1 MIFFI
6 TVGVAK
12 AMNVLT
18 EFTNRSIQHALL
30 WILVAI
36 ASLFILVALSIAIPP
51 PSWLVDELT
60 KTVSELQKTATT
72 QSPLGLAIVIFTNNA
87 RVALLLSIPLANIAI
102 YISVMLMTAWT
113 GRMLAELIAGK
124 SWPTLLA
131 VLLASPHSYLEFMA
145 YSIVLVEGLLL
156 GLKLVKRRVGRVDL
170 CVYGLHIAMALAL
183 LALAAIAEISVL
195 GLARPM

>member
-1 MIFFI
+1 
-6 TVGVAK
+6 
-12 AMNVLT
+12 MNILA

-30 WILVAI
+30 WILVAV

-51 PSWLVDELT
+51 PSWLVSELT
-60 KTVSELQKTATT
+60 KTVSKLQKNAVT
-72 QSPLGLAIVIFTNNA
+72 QTPLGLAMIIFANNA

-102 YISVMLMTAWT
+102 YIPVMLMTAWT

-124 SWPTLLA
+124 SWTTVLA
-131 VLLASPHSYLEFMA
+131 MLLASPHSYLEFIA
-145 YSIVLVEGLLL
+145 YSIVLIEGLLL
-156 GLKLVKRRVGRVDL
+156 GLKLVKRRVSRVDL

-195 GLARPM
+195 GLARPI